1 MTEKKDNNKKILNLI
16 LDDYLRD
23 SSYKE
28 LEIRFGI
35 NTKNNPLTRNTFEE
49 IIKKYKSYGFK
60 LQKEEGEYHLNVN
73 LQYRDVNTG
82 LYKISNIRTEIHGL
96 SNIQEYCRKN
106 RFNIE
111 EVPNY
116 VNFTKKAVSNL
127 YLLIN

>member
-1 MTEKKDNNKKILNLI
+1 MVLNYKKKK
-16 LDDYLRD
+16 
-23 SSYKE
+23 
-28 LEIRFGI
+28 
-35 NTKNNPLTRNTFEE
+35 
-49 IIKKYKSYGFK
+49 
-60 LQKEEGEYHLNVN
+60 GEYHLNVN

-116 VNFTKKAVSNL
+116 VKFYKKGGLSNL